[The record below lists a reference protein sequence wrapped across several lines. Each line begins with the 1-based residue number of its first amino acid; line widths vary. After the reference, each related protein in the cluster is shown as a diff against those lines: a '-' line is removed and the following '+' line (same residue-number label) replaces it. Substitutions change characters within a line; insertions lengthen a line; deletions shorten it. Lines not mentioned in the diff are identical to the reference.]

1 MDELITFIISSLTG
15 LVSFFVGHKR
25 AKRETESLYL
35 KNIEDSISIYQIIIK
50 DLKDEVQGMMVKID
64 KLESKIDVLVSEN
77 KKLEKMVK
85 EHQDA
90 HSATK
95 PV

>member
-15 LVSFFVGHKR
+15 VVSFFVGHKR
-25 AKRETESLYL
+25 AKRETESIYL
-35 KNIEDSISIYQIIIK
+35 KNIADSISIYQIIIK

-64 KLESKIDVLVSEN
+64 QLELKIDVLVSEN

-85 EHQDA
+85 EYQNA
-90 HSATK
+90 NPTTK
-95 PV
+95 SV